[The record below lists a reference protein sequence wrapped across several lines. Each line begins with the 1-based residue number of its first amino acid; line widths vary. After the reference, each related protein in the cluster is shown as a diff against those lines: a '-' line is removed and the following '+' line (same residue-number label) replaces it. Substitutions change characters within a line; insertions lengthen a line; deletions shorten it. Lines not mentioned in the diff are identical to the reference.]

1 MENNKR
7 IKVLFAN
14 VPADGHFN
22 PLTGL
27 AVHLKNIGFDVRWY
41 CSTEYA
47 AKIKSLDIPFYPFK
61 RAMELT
67 LETLDHHFPERKN
80 IKNTIRKLNFDMQN
94 FFILRSTEYY
104 ADIKEIHETFPF
116 DVMIA
121 DVTFT
126 GIPFVKDIMK
136 IPVLTVGVLPLV
148 ETSKDLAPSG
158 LGMTPATNFF
168 GRRKQD
174 FLRFLADKILFGKT
188 NKLMRSILAQHEI
201 YTNLNVFDLISE
213 KSTLLLQSGSPGFEY
228 KRSDMSKNIRFIGAL
243 LPHGKKRQ
251 QTPWYDKRVA
261 QYRKVV
267 LVTQGT
273 AEKDV
278 SKLLTPTLEA
288 FQNSDYLVIATT
300 GGSGTQELRTKFPQH
315 NFIIEDFIP
324 FNEVMPYCHAYVTN
338 GGYGGVMLGINNN
351 LPMVVAGVH
360 EGKNE
365 INARIGYFGLGI
377 DLRTELPKPAQLK
390 AGVEAVI
397 ADKSFRKNVVKLK
410 EELASYNPHL
420 LIEKYVY
427 EVTGRKPVAK
437 QVMAEAMC

>member
-1 MENNKR
+1 MNNNKK

-27 AVHLKNIGFDVRWY
+27 AVHLKNIGCDVRWY
-41 CSTEYA
+41 SSTAYES
-47 AKIKSLDIPFYPFK
+47 KIKALDIPFYPFK
-61 RAMELT
+61 KAMELT
-67 LETLDHHFPERKN
+67 LENLDHHFPERKE
-80 IKNTIRKLNFDMQN
+80 IKNTIRKLNFDMVN

-104 ADIKEIHETFPF
+104 ADIKEIHESFAF
-116 DVMIA
+116 DVLIA

-136 IPVLTVGVLPLV
+136 IPVLTVGVLPIV

-158 LGMTPATNFF
+158 LGLTPATSFF

-174 FLRFLADKILFGKT
+174 LLRFLADKILFGKT
-188 NKLMRSILAQHEI
+188 NKLMRSILAAHGI
-201 YTNLNVFDLISE
+201 HTTRNVFDLISE

-228 KRSDMSKNIRFIGAL
+228 KRSDLSKNIRFIGAL

-251 QTPWYDKRVA
+251 QIPWYDKRVA
-261 QYRKVV
+261 QYRKIV

-273 AEKDV
+273 AEKDI
-278 SKLLTPTLEA
+278 SKLLMPTLDA
-288 FQNSDYLVIATT
+288 FKNTDVLVIATT
-300 GGSGTQELRTKFPQH
+300 GGAGTAELRTKFPQH

-365 INARIGYFGLGI
+365 INARIGYFELGVN
-377 DLRTELPKPAQLK
+377 LRTEFPKPAQVRS
-390 AGVEAVI
+390 GVEAVI
-397 ADKSFRKNVVKLK
+397 ANKSFRKNVAMLK
-410 EELASYNPHL
+410 DELISYNPQL
-420 LIEKYVY
+420 LCEQYVY
-427 EVTGRKPVAK
+427 EVTGKKPVVK
-437 QVMAEAMC
+437 NTVAEAVS